1 MEEAASRDAAV
12 VTPWYPT
19 RELPFR
25 GAFVQAMVDATAP
38 GCDRM
43 VVYHC
48 DTWVSAMDE
57 VAVEAVEAANARLLS
72 QAVRPVPTVG
82 GAELVHL
89 AVTTPRGQDFGPLAR
104 NHERQLRAALGGK
117 PIDAPVIHAHVG
129 LPGAWAALQNA
140 RPGARVY
147 VTEHATYL
155 DRVLAEPEARALYD
169 EMLHRV
175 DGFLAVGEPIRNV
188 LKAEFPH
195 HADKI
200 QLIPNP
206 ISFAETRA
214 EPVTELRRW
223 LFLGGLIPRKGVNWL
238 VEAFARCRAEHPE
251 LTLTL
256 VGEGELRAELEER
269 TVELGIDDAVSFLG
283 AVPPARAL
291 ELMREHDLLV
301 HPSRY
306 ETFGMTVVEAVAA
319 GMPVLVT
326 KCGGPQETL
335 AGVEDDAGE
344 LIEVEE
350 NAETISDGYRRLRT
364 RFEQG
369 GLDLA
374 RAQKTLAG
382 RYGYEAVAEA
392 HYRLWYP
399 ETSAGDPADPAAAG
413 ALK

>member
-1 MEEAASRDAAV
+1 MDQVVARDVAV
-12 VTPWYPT
+12 VTPWYPS

-38 GCDRM
+38 SCTGM

-48 DTWVSAMDE
+48 DTWVSRMDPE
-57 VAVEAVEAANARLLS
+57 TVEAVEAANALLLPR
-72 QAVRPVPTVG
+72 AVRPVPTVG

-89 AVTTPRGQDFGPLAR
+89 AVTTPRGQDFGALAR
-104 NHERQLRAALGGK
+104 NHERQLRAALGGG

-140 RPGARVY
+140 RPDARVY

-155 DRVLAEPEARALYD
+155 DRVLAEPDARALYD
-169 EMLHRV
+169 ELLHRV
-175 DGFLAVGEPIRNV
+175 DGFFAVGEPIRDV
-188 LKAEFPH
+188 LTAEFPH
-195 HADKI
+195 HAERIK
-200 QLIPNP
+200 LIPNP
-206 ISFAETRA
+206 ISFAATRSA
-214 EPVTELRRW
+214 PVTALRRW

-238 VEAFARCRAEHPE
+238 VEAFAQCRDKDPE

-256 VGEGELRAELEER
+256 VGEGELRAQLQQRVE
-269 TVELGIDDAVSFLG
+269 ELGLADAVQFLG

-326 KCGGPQETL
+326 RCGGPEETL
-335 AGVEDDAGE
+335 AGIEDAAGQ
-344 LIEVEE
+344 LIDIEE
-350 NAETISDGYRRLRT
+350 NAESISDGYWQLAA

-369 GLDLA
+369 LDLERA
-374 RAQKTLAG
+374 RAVLAD
-382 RYGYEAVAEA
+382 RYGYEAVAEI
-392 HYRLWYP
+392 HRSLWFP
-399 ETSAGDPADPAAAG
+399 EQPDGASADAG
-413 ALK
+413 RS